1 VTEQS
6 LFRMNYWL
14 TQNPAELP
22 TLPPPPSMALR
33 RALDDIAR
41 VLDNYSA
48 QFGVIVERIAAV
60 KRCKQFEQRCT
71 ALGINIDDGLL
82 TPPPPRTEL
91 IAILFG
97 GDGRAE
103 HIKCEDTSSA
113 HVIIAQLLSRCRGLE
128 DHAERLNKVLW
139 LAAATPELDSI
150 ITTFGDRLL
159 AIETTVKSI
168 ADEHEELCRKVKAL
182 KTTKTS
188 SRRKRNG

>member
-1 VTEQS
+1 MSDVWHTTGNQRPLQERWDAAASEMLKRGGGPIVPVTEQS

-113 HVIIAQLLSRCRGLE
+113 HVIIAQ
-128 DHAERLNKVLW
+128 
-139 LAAATPELDSI
+139 
-150 ITTFGDRLL
+150 
-159 AIETTVKSI
+159 I
-168 ADEHEELCRKVKAL
+168 AFAL
-182 KTTKTS
+182 PWA
-188 SRRKRNG
+188 